1 MGGGDVGNMTRTE
14 ILRLIGMAGWLLTIV
29 VIGAD
34 RRIIRRLQRRGAIDP
49 ASAVPLSLGWPMS
62 RFRLRRLT
70 NAGAVVPVDPDRFY
84 LDAAGYRNYQR
95 RRRRR
100 ALAIL
105 SVVLPLIAALFWLS
119 LRQRAS

>member
-1 MGGGDVGNMTRTE
+1 LKRTE
-14 ILRLIGMAGWLLTIV
+14 ILRLIGMVGWLLAITLIN
-29 VIGAD
+29 AD
-34 RRIIRRLQRRGAIDP
+34 RRIIRRLQRHGAVDP

-62 RFRLRRLT
+62 RLRLRRLT

-84 LDAAGYRNYQR
+84 LDAAGYRTYQR

-100 ALAIL
+100 ALTIL